1 MTVTPAVPPAP
12 RQLAPAR
19 RPLLATAIAIA
30 LGTAPQVYAA
40 TEPGDTLEEVVVT
53 ANRREQNVLDVP
65 YNISAVSGPA
75 LSNAG
80 VTRCNHPGLGAPS
93 EQQQQPDHH
102 PRPQC
107 QRSGELRLFTLGQRA
122 HRVDLCG

>member
-1 MTVTPAVPPAP
+1 MTTIPASAAAAPPAP
-12 RQLAPAR
+12 GQNAPRANASRYKRQTAPRHIAQAR
-19 RPLLATAIAIA
+19 RPLLATAIAVA

-40 TEPGDTLEEVVVT
+40 TEPGDTLDEVVVT

-80 VTRCNHPGLGAPS
+80 ATNLPAL
-93 EQQQQPDHH
+93 
-102 PRPQC
+102 PR
-107 QRSGELRLFTLGQRA
+107 
-122 HRVDLCG
+122 